1 MRLKGSKRGI
11 ALSTDGNGR
20 LCYLD
25 PYIGGQI
32 AVAEACRNVSAT
44 GGLPVAITDCL
55 NFGSPETV
63 DGQYQLV
70 QAVAGIKKACE
81 AFSIPVISGNVS
93 LYNEAP
99 GGAIYPTPVIGA
111 MGLLDDV
118 EKHAS
123 AGFAGDGDVV
133 YLLGVTSLDGDA
145 STLAGSEYLDVIHG
159 KVEGQPA
166 LDLDLEVKTQQAC
179 RDGIVDGVVRSAHDV
194 SDGGLAVA
202 LAEAAIL
209 GERGVV
215 VDAAPGG
222 RWDAALFGEAQS
234 RIIVTVAADQTG
246 ELERIAGSAGAPFLR
261 LGTTGGDRIVI
272 GDLVD
277 LPLSD
282 VSDRWM
288 SGFQD
293 ATQNTAPTIA

>member
-1 MRLKGSKRGI
+1 
-11 ALSTDGNGR
+11 
-20 LCYLD
+20 
-25 PYIGGQI
+25 
-32 AVAEACRNVSAT
+32 
-44 GGLPVAITDCL
+44 
-55 NFGSPETV
+55 
-63 DGQYQLV
+63 
-70 QAVAGIKKACE
+70 
-81 AFSIPVISGNVS
+81 
-93 LYNEAP
+93 
-99 GGAIYPTPVIGA
+99 

-118 EKHAS
+118 RKHAS
-123 AGFAGDGDVV
+123 AGFAGDDDVV
-133 YLLGVTSLDGDA
+133 YLLGAMSLDGDA
-145 STLAGSEYLDVIHG
+145 STLAGSEYLDVFLG
-159 KVEGQPA
+159 KVEGQPR
-166 LDLDLEVKTQQAC
+166 LDLDLEVKTQQVC
-179 RDGIVDGVVRSAHDV
+179 RDGIVAGVVRSAHDV
-194 SDGGLAVA
+194 SEGGLAVS

-234 RIIVTVAADQTG
+234 RIIVTVAGDQTG
-246 ELERIAGSAGAPFLR
+246 ELERIAADAGAPLVR

-293 ATQNTAPTIA
+293 ATQNTAPQLPEARA